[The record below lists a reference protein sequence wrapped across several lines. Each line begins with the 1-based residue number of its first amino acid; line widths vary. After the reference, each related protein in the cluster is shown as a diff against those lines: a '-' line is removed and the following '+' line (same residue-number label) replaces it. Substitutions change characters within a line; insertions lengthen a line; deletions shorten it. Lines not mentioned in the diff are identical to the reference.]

1 MRRSKIAYVTATV
14 AAAGLALAA
23 CGSGSSGAETD
34 GDTTGEEGGQGSNE
48 LVIYA
53 SHPTEMVD
61 YFVEAF
67 EEENSGLKVELI
79 TGGTGDLLSRV
90 QAEEGRPQGD
100 ILWGGS
106 STTGGS
112 KPDLFVKYD
121 SDVLGEIDDA
131 FLDPNGYNAPSDAFT
146 MVILYNKNLVDEA
159 DAPTSW
165 EDLTDPKWKGKVRF
179 ANPES
184 SSSSYA
190 ALVNWLLIGD
200 WDLVEGLAENMIIDD
215 SSSAP
220 FTAVGQGEAEVA
232 VAYEEGA
239 YRWLESGEVEIVYP
253 EDGVVVLPGGL
264 FQIADGPNP
273 DNAKA
278 FADFVLSAEQ
288 QQALVDNFPG
298 RRPTNVEVELPD
310 TMPSAAE
317 LNVLD
322 YASADAEEHQDEWLS
337 QWRDI
342 MINTR

>member
-1 MRRSKIAYVTATV
+1 MRRRRFALLTATAAV
-14 AAAGLALAA
+14 AGIALAA
-23 CGSGSSGAETD
+23 CGGAGSAD
-34 GDTTGEEGGQGSNE
+34 GDGGGSEGGGGNE

-61 YFVEAF
+61 HFVSAF
-67 EEENSGLKVELI
+67 EEENSGLNVELI

-112 KPDLFVKYD
+112 KPDLFSEYD
-121 SDVLGEIDDA
+121 SDVLEEIDEA
-131 FLDPNGYNAPSDAFT
+131 FIDPNGYNAPSDAFT
-146 MVILYNKNLVDEA
+146 MVILYNKDLVDEA
-159 DAPTSW
+159 EAPKTW
-165 EDLTDPKWKGKVRF
+165 EDLADPKWKGKVRF

-200 WDLVEGLAENMIIDD
+200 WDLVERLAANMVIDD

-220 FTAVGQGEAEVA
+220 FTAVGQGEAEIA

-239 YRWLESGEVEIVYP
+239 YRWLESGGVEIVYP

-264 FQIADGPNP
+264 FLIADGPNP
-273 DNAKA
+273 ENAKA
-278 FADFVLSAEQ
+278 FADFVLSTEQ

-298 RRPTNVEVELPD
+298 RRPTNTGVELPE
-310 TMPSAAE
+310 TMPSTAD

-322 YASADAEEHQDEWLS
+322 YASADAESHQDEWLS
-337 QWRDI
+337 QWREI
-342 MINTR
+342 MIDTR